1 MGRLWVSSIHNK
13 AWGPKVWL
21 QKYYL
26 LWRNVSNYNY
36 LDSYDSSFFNVA
48 QMTWHLCSYKGILSP
63 PPLSASTMKPH
74 PIFLVFLSCFFL
86 LFLFLNDIYQLC
98 EICFPMQPSLGQVFC
113 YPGPNMAL
121 LTIFSKSNWLP
132 LPLAVLSFQVLTLS
146 SLGTVSDLQTHAK
159 LI

>member
-1 MGRLWVSSIHNK
+1 MGRLWVSSIHNT
-13 AWGPKVWL
+13 ALGPKVWL

-36 LDSYDSSFFNVA
+36 LDSYDSSFLYFA
-48 QMTWHLCSYKGILSP
+48 QMTRHLCSYRGILSP

-86 LFLFLNDIYQLC
+86 LFLFLFLNDIYQLC
-98 EICFPMQPSLGQVFC
+98 EICFPMHPSSGQVFC
-113 YPGPNMAL
+113 YPGPHVAL

-132 LPLAVLSFQVLTLS
+132 LPLGMLSFQVSTLS
-146 SLGTVSDLQTHAK
+146 SLGTVC
-159 LI
+159 